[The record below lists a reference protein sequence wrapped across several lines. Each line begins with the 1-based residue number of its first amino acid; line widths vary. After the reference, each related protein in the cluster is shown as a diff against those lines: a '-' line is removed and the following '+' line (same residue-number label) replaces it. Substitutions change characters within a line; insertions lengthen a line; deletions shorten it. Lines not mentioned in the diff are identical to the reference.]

1 MRERFVITG
10 MECAACSAHVD
21 KSVRRLGGIY
31 EVNVNLISGIMTVDY
46 DEKQLDADKIMQAV
60 TNAGFGAQLYNRDA
74 KRESEAD
81 KHVRALKIQF
91 FASLLFMLPLM
102 YVAMGHMMH
111 LPMPSFL
118 HGIGNVLVQLVLLI
132 PVLILNRHY
141 FISGYTKLFK
151 GAPDMNALIAIG
163 STASV
168 VYGLVALY
176 FICIGYKNGD
186 MQTVEHYLH
195 NLYFESAA
203 MILTLITLGKLLEGI
218 SKRKTGEAVEKLMD
232 LTPDT
237 ATLLVDGEMKEVDV
251 IDIRVGDVVVLKAGQ
266 TTPVDGV
273 IVNGAGTFDESS
285 VTGESMPVDKAA
297 GDGVVSA
304 TTLSGGYVEFRVTKV
319 GTETTVSQIIALVEQ
334 AVSTKA
340 PVARLADK
348 VSGIFVPVVIGI
360 ALVTCVVWL
369 ALGYSVQHAFACA
382 VSVLVISCPCA
393 LGLATPVAIM
403 AGVGK
408 GAQNGVLVKSA
419 QALELMSGAKAVA
432 LDKTGTITKGRPE
445 VMHIAAKDRAKLLSF
460 AASAEKLSSHPL
472 AQAIVNCAVEEN
484 IPILDAA
491 DFENINGQGICAV
504 VDGKTVVGGNKHFV
518 SEVCTVDAYY
528 DGKAAEFEMEGNTC
542 LYFACDGEML
552 GVIAV
557 SDALKV
563 DSVRAISELEKLG
576 CHVVMLTGDSQAAGT
591 AMQKKVGITEAVCE
605 VLPADKE
612 RHVRALQK
620 KYGTT
625 VMVGD
630 GINDAPALAAAD
642 VGVAIG
648 AGTDVAIASADIVLM
663 KNSLMELVYAIRL
676 SKAVMRNIRLNLF
689 WAFFYN
695 SIGIPLAAGVLFVP
709 FGLLLNPM
717 LASAAMSMSSVSVV
731 LNALRLRFFK
741 IR

>member
-1 MRERFVITG
+1 MRERFVISG

-21 KSVRRLGGIY
+21 KSVRRLDGVY
-31 EVNVNLISGIMTVDY
+31 EVNVNLISAVMTVDY
-46 DEKQLDADKIMQAV
+46 DEKRLDAQKIMQAV
-60 TNAGFGAQLYNRDA
+60 TAAGFGAQPYVEGV
-74 KRESEAD
+74 KRETEAD
-81 KHVRALKIQF
+81 KHVRALKVQF
-91 FASLLFMLPLM
+91 FASLAFMLPLM
-102 YVAMGHMMH
+102 YIAMGHMLH
-111 LPMPSFL
+111 LPMPAFL
-118 HGIGNVLVQLVLLI
+118 HGIGNVIAQLVLLV

-141 FISGYTKLFK
+141 FVTGYTKLFK

-168 VYGLVALY
+168 VYGLVALG
-176 FICIGYKNGD
+176 FICAGYKNGD

-203 MILTLITLGKLLEGI
+203 MILTLITLGKYLEGL

-237 ATLLVDGEMKEVDV
+237 ATVLVDGEMKQVDV
-251 IDIRVGDVVVLKAGQ
+251 IDIQAGDIVVLKAGQ
-266 TTPVDGV
+266 TAPVDGV
-273 IVNGAGTFDESS
+273 IVNGSGTFDESS
-285 VTGESMPVDKAA
+285 VTGESMPVDKAE
-297 GDGVVSA
+297 GDSVVSA
-304 TTLSGGYVEFRVTKV
+304 TSLSGGYVEFRVTKV
-319 GTETTVSQIIALVEQ
+319 GAETTVAKIIELVEQ

-360 ALVTCVVWL
+360 ALLTCIIWL
-369 ALGYSVQHAFACA
+369 ALGYDVQHAFTCA

-419 QALELMSGAKAVA
+419 QALELMSSAKVVA
-432 LDKTGTITKGRPE
+432 LDKTGTITKGKPE
-445 VMHIAAKDRAKLLSF
+445 VMHIAAPDETKLLSL

-472 AQAIVNCAVEEN
+472 AQAIVSRAVNEDVAIFETT
-484 IPILDAA
+484 
-491 DFENINGQGICAV
+491 DFENIDGLGIRASV
-504 VDGKTVVGGNKHFV
+504 EGKNVIGGNKRFV
-518 SEVCTVDAYY
+518 SEVCVVDAEYES
-528 DGKAAEFEMEGNTC
+528 KAAEFEAEGNTC
-542 LYFACDGEML
+542 LYFACDGEFL
-552 GVIAV
+552 GLFAV
-557 SDALKV
+557 SDATKP
-563 DSVRAISELEKLG
+563 DSARAVAELEKLG
-576 CHVVMLTGDSQAAGT
+576 CHVVMLTGDSQAAGA
-591 AMQKKVGITEAVCE
+591 AMQKKVDIKEAVCE

-612 RHVRALQK
+612 KHVRALQK

-695 SIGIPLAAGVLFVP
+695 SIGIPLAAGALFLP
-709 FGLLLNPM
+709 FGILLNPM
-717 LASAAMSMSSVSVV
+717 IASAAMSMSSVSVV

>member
-1 MRERFVITG
+1 MRGKFTVTG

-21 KSVRRLGGIY
+21 KCVRRLDGVY
-31 EVNVNLISGIMTVDY
+31 EVNVNLISAMMTVDY
-46 DEKQLDADKIMQAV
+46 DEKKLSAETIVLAV
-60 TNAGFGAQLYNRDA
+60 ENAGFGAQPYIEGE

-91 FASLLFMLPLM
+91 FASLAFMLPLM
-102 YVAMGHMMH
+102 YIAMGHMLH
-111 LPMPSFL
+111 LPLPSFL
-118 HGIGNVLVQLVLLI
+118 HGIGNVFAQLILLV
-132 PVLILNRHY
+132 PVLVLNRHY
-141 FISGYTKLFK
+141 FISGYSKLFK
-151 GAPDMNALIAIG
+151 GTPDMNALIAIG

-168 VYGLVALY
+168 VYGLVALC
-176 FICIGYKNGD
+176 FILVGYKNGD

-203 MILTLITLGKLLEGI
+203 MILTLITLGKFLEGL

-237 ATLLVDGEMKEVDV
+237 ACVLVDGEVKEIDVAEIKVD
-251 IDIRVGDVVVLKAGQ
+251 DIVVLKAGQ
-266 TTPVDGV
+266 IAPVDGV
-273 IVNGAGTFDESS
+273 IVNGNGAFDESS
-285 VTGESMPVDKAA
+285 VTGESMPVEKAE
-297 GDGVVSA
+297 GDAVVSA

-319 GTETTVSQIIALVEQ
+319 GAQTTVAQIIALVEQ

-360 ALVTCVVWL
+360 AILTCIVWL
-369 ALGYSVQHAFACA
+369 LLGYGFQHAFTCA

-419 QALELMSGAKAVA
+419 QALEMMSSAKAVA

-445 VMHIAAKDRAKLLSF
+445 VVHIVSHDTQKLLTY

-472 AQAIVNCAVEEN
+472 AQAIVNRAVEEN
-484 IPILDAA
+484 IPILDTT
-491 DFENINGQGICAV
+491 DFENVNGLGIRAV
-504 VDGKTVVGGNKHFV
+504 VDGKTVIGGNRKFV
-518 SEVCTVDAYY
+518 SDACAI
-528 DGKAAEFEMEGNTC
+528 DEELAFETQKLEAEGNTC
-542 LYFACDGEML
+542 LYFACEGEML

-557 SDALKV
+557 SDALKA
-563 DSVRAISELEKLG
+563 DSGKAVAELERLG
-576 CHVVMLTGDSQAAGT
+576 CHVVMLTGDSRAAGE
-591 AMQKKVGITEAVCE
+591 AMQKKVGISEAVCE

-612 RHVRALQK
+612 RHVRALQQ

-630 GINDAPALAAAD
+630 GINDAPALATAD

-676 SKAVMRNIRLNLF
+676 SRAVMRNIRLNLF

-695 SIGIPLAAGVLFVP
+695 SIGIPLAAGLLYLS
-709 FGLLLNPM
+709 FGILLNPM
-717 LASAAMSMSSVSVV
+717 IASAAMSMSSVSVV

-741 IR
+741 IH